1 MVGLACISKCGVCEK
16 GRRTGI
22 AAAAVDE
29 KERAREG
36 EEGGQEEA
44 EQESCMHLN

>member
-16 GRRTGI
+16 GRRIGM

-29 KERAREG
+29 KEREG

>member
-16 GRRTGI
+16 GRRIGM
-22 AAAAVDE
+22 AAVDE
-29 KERAREG
+29 KEG

>member
-1 MVGLACISKCGVCEK
+1 M
-16 GRRTGI
+16 

-29 KERAREG
+29 KEKEREG